1 MTSKQN
7 FLNYINTLED
17 VFEEQRTLSS
27 VLKYFSVYENF
38 PAFSKMIDQYV
49 RMLSELVE
57 QPLDT
62 ENGNDLEYF
71 IWEEDF
77 GKDFQIG
84 DMLDI
89 DGTPVDVSTPEKLY
103 DYMLAEVTNDN

>member
-7 FLNYINTLED
+7 FLNYINALED

-38 PAFSKMIDQYV
+38 PAFSNMIDQYV
-49 RMLSELVE
+49 KMLSELVE

-89 DGTPVDVSTPEKLY
+89 DGTPVDISTPEKLY
-103 DYMLAEVTNDN
+103 DYILAEVTNDN